1 MTADTLTFTDDNFEQ
16 EVLRAEGPVLV
27 DFWAPWCG
35 PCRTLGPVIEEIAA
49 EHAGALKVAK
59 VNVDDEPELA
69 DLAGVQGIPL
79 VVLYRD
85 GRPVARAVGA
95 QPKAELKR
103 TLGLDFRH
111 AQRRLTF
118 LRDVDAIERDG
129 VADVSIGGRIFR
141 IRRGFSTT
149 YATAAPRRRS
159 SICSGR

>member
-1 MTADTLTFTDDNFEQ
+1 MTKVLTLTHADYER
-16 EVLRAEGPVLV
+16 EVLGSEVPVLV
-27 DFWAPWCG
+27 DYWAPWCG

-103 TLGLDFRH
+103 TLGLDS
-111 AQRRLTF
+111 
-118 LRDVDAIERDG
+118 DMP
-129 VADVSIGGRIFR
+129 S
-141 IRRGFSTT
+141 
-149 YATAAPRRRS
+149 AA
-159 SICSGR
+159 